1 MRLWRLTL
9 FITTQQLVQNA
20 AACLLTG
27 KIRWNHVSPVLH
39 SLQWLPA
46 HNQID
51 FKMSVC
57 WLLKLLMG

>member
-20 AACLLTG
+20 TACLLTG
-27 KIRWNHVSPVLH
+27 KRRRDHVSPVLH

-46 HNQID
+46 RNHID
-51 FKMSVC
+51 FKMFAC